1 MYVSVSTCIYFK
13 FAAASDEAVGDNWDG
28 YRSYS
33 SSSSKHWQSRYCFN
47 RPQQD
52 SVEAATIVGT
62 SIDVIALSVRP
73 TRPVTGPVT
82 GLVMTRRRAHGQEEG
97 REGGMEGAVI
107 LTWLTTQ
114 SLRLLADSEGMGT
127 WQTPGMGTWQTPR
140 QVWQ

>member
-33 SSSSKHWQSRYCFN
+33 SSSSKHWQSRCCFN

-62 SIDVIALSVRP
+62 SIDVIARSVRP
-73 TRPVTGPVT
+73 TPPVTGPVT
-82 GLVMTRRRAHGQEEG
+82 GPVNLARLGGAHTGRRRGG
-97 REGGMEGAVI
+97 REGWRELSYLHG
-107 LTWLTTQ
+107 
-114 SLRLLADSEGMGT
+114 
-127 WQTPGMGTWQTPR
+127 
-140 QVWQ
+140 

>member
-33 SSSSKHWQSRYCFN
+33 SSSSKQSRYCFN

-52 SVEAATIVGT
+52 SVEAVTIVGT
-62 SIDVIALSVRP
+62 SIDVIARSVRP
-73 TRPVTGPVT
+73 TRPETGPVT
-82 GLVMTRRRAHGQEEG
+82 GPVMTRRRAHGQEEG